1 MDDEVVEVTQMV
13 MSLWLAGLCIR
24 SQRRHAC
31 RVRIHQVHEFCFGN
45 FGLCC
50 LVVV

>member
-31 RVRIHQVHEFCFGN
+31 RVRIHQVKLYYYYYYYYYYFKF
-45 FGLCC
+45 
-50 LVVV
+50 